1 MLKNIFNDQ
10 EEKTHRI
17 LRPVCE
23 NHGATVYPKVG
34 VADVLPIEKSGI
46 SDDDYEFCLKA
57 HFDFVAYDQE
67 GNPLFAV
74 EFDGSQHQNN
84 PRQKSRD
91 ARKNRLCERF
101 GLPLLRVGDNHV
113 VEREGVAFL
122 EYMIGLHFGEE
133 AVQAAVEEG
142 LLDPDEEYFPG
153 TEFPGTTKLCKEL
166 HKRGIFA
173 PAWLLLQ
180 SEEERKNQLWYRV
193 SGQSLDCPTTPKQG
207 PYKASVKIEILRGWN
222 QPKEILAVKRTA
234 ILTDCSP
241 NFDVLGVHGWHIAL
255 EFAEFLCF
263 QELVR
268 KIDNLLHS

>member
-10 EEKTHRI
+10 EKKTHRI

-34 VADVLPIEKSGI
+34 VADVFRIERSGI
-46 SDDDYEFCLKA
+46 SDEDYEFCLKA
-57 HFDFVAYDQE
+57 HFDFVAYDQD

-74 EFDGSQHQNN
+74 EFDGPQHQND
-84 PRQKSRD
+84 PRQKGRD

-122 EYMIGLHFGEE
+122 EYMIDLHFGEE
-133 AVQAAVEEG
+133 AVQEGVEAG
-142 LLDPDEEYFPG
+142 LFAPDEEYFPG
-153 TEFPGTTKLCKEL
+153 TEFPGITKLCKEL
-166 HKRGIFA
+166 HKRSIYA

-180 SEEERKNQLWYRV
+180 SEEERKKQLWYRV
-193 SGQSLDCPTTPKQG
+193 SDQSLEHPTPPKQG
-207 PYKASVKIEILRGWN
+207 PCKASVKIEILRGWN
-222 QPKEILAVKRTA
+222 QPKEILSVKRTA

-241 NFDVLGVHGWHIAL
+241 NFGSSGI
-255 EFAEFLCF
+255 C
-263 QELVR
+263 VR
-268 KIDNLLHS
+268 IVEK